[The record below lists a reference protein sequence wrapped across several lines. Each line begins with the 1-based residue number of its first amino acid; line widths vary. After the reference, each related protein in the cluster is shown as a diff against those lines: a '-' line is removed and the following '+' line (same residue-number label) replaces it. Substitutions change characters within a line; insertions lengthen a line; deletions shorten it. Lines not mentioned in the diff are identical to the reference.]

1 MSCAAESVVADEG
14 VDSGVTD
21 DEAVPL
27 EAAAAAVGVPSVA
40 SSSVRVMS
48 PKLRRRKLEKV
59 VRVGSSLTPHRH

>member
-1 MSCAAESVVADEG
+1 MSCAAENAVADEG
-14 VDSGVTD
+14 ADSGVTD

-40 SSSVRVMS
+40 SSVMK
-48 PKLRRRKLEKV
+48 PKLRRRKVEKV